1 MDLRKGAE
9 QMNDEYKVY
18 TLDEVAELLKVT
30 YRTVYKYI
38 QDGELKATKIGKF
51 WRVTEKDLK
60 ELLK

>member
-1 MDLRKGAE
+1 
-9 QMNDEYKVY
+9 MNDEYKVY